1 MDPERLDQLQNPDP
15 AVRRQ
20 AIIALGRSKDLAAL
34 PELAKV
40 YKTDPVPELRELAR
54 QAGRYIQQENRPAPE
69 PAPPPPDV
77 EGEPLTSDTPPTPI
91 TPTAT
96 VPPPPAITPEDVR
109 RGQAHYRT
117 ARNLHEAGEQARA
130 IKELALALHADPGL
144 ANEPVFVT
152 LASEVLGVPPRT
164 AIRTLLDPERRQA
177 AYGVAV
183 AAKRWRYA
191 RRRGCALGPILA
203 ALALIFAL
211 AALALAIWWTVDP
224 DSIDDL
230 RHRYTVWRLTN
241 DERSLPGGRTFY
253 LYEPDG
259 AIPNGGWA
267 VVVALHG
274 GGATG
279 EDMLTAELLDLADN
293 ERALLIAPNLD
304 GLNTLSGA
312 LDSSSGVIEDL
323 SAIVAHVREAY
334 AVSPEGIV
342 LYGYDQGARLA
353 TAFLAAHPEQIYAVV
368 AESPSGVVVPDAQE
382 GEGVPVP
389 PLTLVFGQADALA
402 QTTQPEIEALQEQGY
417 PVEMIVVPGQA
428 RQMSGDGQ
436 RALRRY
442 LAAIRAG

>member
-40 YKTDPVPELRELAR
+40 YKSDPVPELRELAR
-54 QAGRYIQQENRPAPE
+54 QAGRYIQQENRPAPS
-69 PAPPPPDV
+69 PPPPPPDV
-77 EGEPLTSDTPPTPI
+77 QSEPTVSEAPPTPV
-91 TPTAT
+91 TPAAA

-109 RGQAHYRT
+109 RGQSHYRT

-152 LASEVLGVPPRT
+152 LASEVLGVPPRA

-183 AAKRWRYA
+183 AAKRRYA

-203 ALALIFAL
+203 GLALILAL
-211 AALALAIWWTVDP
+211 AALALAVWWTVDP
-224 DSIDDL
+224 DSIDGL
-230 RHRYTVWRLTN
+230 RHRYTVWRLSN

-259 AIPNGGWA
+259 AIPPEGWA
-267 VVVALHG
+267 VIVALHG
-274 GGATG
+274 SGATG

-293 ERALLIAPNLD
+293 ERALLIAPNLGTLD
-304 GLNTLSGA
+304 TLSGA
-312 LDSSSGVIEDL
+312 LDSSGGPIEGL
-323 SAIVAHVREAY
+323 RAIVTHVREAY
-334 AVSPEGIV
+334 AVSPKGVV

-353 TAFLAAHPEQIYAVV
+353 TGFLAAHPEQIYAVV
-368 AESPSGVVVPDAQE
+368 AESPPSVVVPEVPE
-382 GEGVPVP
+382 GEGVPMP
-389 PLTLVFGQADALA
+389 PLTIVFGQADALA
-402 QTTQPEIEALQEQGY
+402 QITQPEIEALQAQGY

-436 RALRRY
+436 RALRRF
-442 LAAIRAG
+442 LGEIRAS

>member
-40 YKTDPVPELRELAR
+40 YKSDPVPELRELAR
-54 QAGRYIQQENRPAPE
+54 QAGRYIQQENRPVPE
-69 PAPPPPDV
+69 PAPPLPDIA
-77 EGEPLTSDTPPTPI
+77 GEPPASDAPPPA
-91 TPTAT
+91 PPAAA
-96 VPPPPAITPEDVR
+96 VPPPAITPEDVR
-109 RGQAHYRT
+109 RGQSHYRS

-152 LASEVLGVPPRT
+152 LASEVLGVPPRA

-183 AAKRWRYA
+183 AAKRGRYA
-191 RRRGCALGPILA
+191 RRQGCALGPILA
-203 ALALIFAL
+203 ALALILAL
-211 AALALAIWWTVDP
+211 AALALAVWWTVDP

-259 AIPNGGWA
+259 AIPTEGWA
-267 VVVALHG
+267 VIVALHG
-274 GGATG
+274 SGATG
-279 EDMLTAELLDLADN
+279 EEMLTAELLDLADN
-293 ERALLIAPNLD
+293 ERALLIAPNLGTLD
-304 GLNTLSGA
+304 TLSGA
-312 LDSSSGVIEDL
+312 LDSSGGPIEGL
-323 SAIVAHVREAY
+323 HAIVTHVREAY
-334 AVSPEGIV
+334 AVSPKGVV

-353 TAFLAAHPEQIYAVV
+353 TAFLAAHPELIYAVV
-368 AESPSGVVVPDAQE
+368 AESPPSVVVPEVPE
-382 GEGVPVP
+382 GEGAPMP
-389 PLTLVFGQADALA
+389 PLTLVFGEADALA
-402 QTTQPEIEALQEQGY
+402 QITQPEIEALQEQGY

-436 RALRRY
+436 RALRRF
-442 LAAIRAG
+442 LGEIRAG